1 MHVAQFLK
9 MLKIETIDNAEEYL
23 QIILNHFENEKKNL
37 EISRSDCQDDYYRAN
52 SLINQVKRMIVNKS
66 DDGRYCIRNTQ
77 TNRIELFAISPSAT
91 HSTMHS
97 MVIGYGDIE
106 STLLLADFFIEQ
118 FPHYTI
124 PRLTANKDLAT
135 TFSERYCQ
143 TTKLSE
149 ASCLRQLFHVLIDYE
164 PPHRSVPGR
173 LIQADESHLELLIQ
187 WVIQY
192 SIDAKLPRG
201 KITRDYAERL
211 MSTRVREG
219 TVSLWIIPTI
229 DGGERPV
236 SMTVATI
243 IDDMV
248 RFGSVYTP
256 EDERGHGYASILVN
270 LLTKQFLDEGK
281 VCTLYTDADNPV
293 SNSIYYK
300 IGYRVISDERIIT
313 FTKPEIV

>member
-1 MHVAQFLK
+1 
-9 MLKIETIDNAEEYL
+9 
-23 QIILNHFENEKKNL
+23 
-37 EISRSDCQDDYYRAN
+37 
-52 SLINQVKRMIVNKS
+52 MIVTKS
-66 DDGRYCIRNTQ
+66 DDGRYCIRNIQ
-77 TNRIELFAISPSAT
+77 TNRIQLFAISPSAT
-91 HSTMHS
+91 NSTMHS
-97 MVIGYGDIE
+97 MVIGYGDIQ

-118 FPHYTI
+118 FPHYII
-124 PRLTANKDLAT
+124 PRITASKDLAT
-135 TFSERYCQ
+135 AFSERYCQ
-143 TTKLSE
+143 TTKLFE
-149 ASCLRQLFHVLIDYE
+149 ASCLRQLFHVLMDYE
-164 PPHRSVPGR
+164 PPHRPVPGS

-187 WVIQY
+187 WIIQY

-201 KITRDYAERL
+201 KITRDYAEGL

-219 TVSLWIIPTI
+219 AVSLWIATT
-229 DGGERPV
+229 DSGERPV

-256 EDERGHGYASILVN
+256 EEERGHGYASILVN
-270 LLTKQFLDEGK
+270 LLTKQFFDEGK

-313 FTKPEIV
+313 FTTPEII